1 VAQKNHAQTQRTPFT
16 IDPSIVE
23 YLVSSG
29 EEPALGDGVVR
40 FEKFNRIGGRAA
52 LSFIKDAN
60 NKDYISDTIG
70 QFIDGYV
77 DISKGPWIMDLGATP
92 NVAGTWLFLIKLGVP
107 INTVAFFMNQP
118 IIRDYLRELDSS
130 EYSYLFNDGV
140 IKSML
145 NKYET
150 TLEINLE
157 QIPSEE
163 ELFENIG
170 KDKSDMTDLEIAK
183 QKEILGEF
191 LKYAK
196 MAEQLLVVTQATNFD
211 TATINDPYLITKKMI
226 QLDKARNTIFDSVD
240 KLLDASFVGTL
251 KDTMV
256 DVRDLFSLILI
267 SDRDTKDPNK
277 VSVRRV
283 MEAVLRPYANLRDRE
298 FVKVSQRAVN
308 DMFDWAVQTNR
319 GINSFVS
326 NILLGDATEESA
338 AKQIIE
344 FKKKV
349 ENDPSHPLY
358 NNYVL
363 NSLRIEEGS
372 KTGKPNNLYLV
383 NKTGKSYDQNLI
395 IYGFRQLK
403 EGMAAENKDLY
414 GKLVRLAVIQSG
426 LSNSPISFTSLLPY
440 EDFETVYNETLSNL
454 ENLTNLEEY
463 YKLGVLQRNNASNSD
478 IVPFIRFK
486 LTESKKKKGKWFNL
500 NTDFVNSRLTKA
512 MAAGEI
518 PKVINVSP
526 FSREGRSDY
535 VVYSWELP
543 ISKAERARRKAKNI
557 KSHIKKGLFKK
568 VYATNESGKVVPLVQ
583 VSYQNGIKYE
593 KFVYKMINAWG
604 DSYRANEFYDY
615 ARPSQLDNDFE
626 KVYKLNDDKKPIS
639 AEVEDIEIANRL
651 NPPKTAAQLTMAM
664 RSDNIVKI
672 LSGQKTTTLRTE
684 DFPSGIY
691 KFGGKDFQVTNR
703 GLLSVEEAGGAEAI
717 IKSEA
722 FAETGPKFS
731 STKEFLEGNRK
742 LYVYDITPAETTN
755 KNAPEGKPAINR
767 TPKTCQ

>member
-1 VAQKNHAQTQRTPFT
+1 
-16 IDPSIVE
+16 
-23 YLVSSG
+23 
-29 EEPALGDGVVR
+29 
-40 FEKFNRIGGRAA
+40 
-52 LSFIKDAN
+52 
-60 NKDYISDTIG
+60 
-70 QFIDGYV
+70 
-77 DISKGPWIMDLGATP
+77 
-92 NVAGTWLFLIKLGVP
+92 
-107 INTVAFFMNQP
+107 
-118 IIRDYLRELDSS
+118 
-130 EYSYLFNDGV
+130 
-140 IKSML
+140 ML

-651 NPPKTAAQLTMAM
+651 NPPK
-664 RSDNIVKI
+664 V
-672 LSGQKTTTLRTE
+672 
-684 DFPSGIY
+684 
-691 KFGGKDFQVTNR
+691 
-703 GLLSVEEAGGAEAI
+703 AEQPT
-717 IKSEA
+717 SE
-722 FAETGPKFS
+722 
-731 STKEFLEGNRK
+731 
-742 LYVYDITPAETTN
+742 